1 MHTFFNYSATKS
13 RSNPLRKLLL
23 AGTVFSLALSTSPI
37 PLQARSLVAA
47 NTPAANAAKS
57 SSQTEVNRFGNDGSG
72 TLTAMVAGTKKSI
85 VCPLKD
91 TKVTADISGYVARVT
106 VKQKFVNPSN
116 SKIEAVYTFPLSENS
131 AVDEMT
137 MKIGDRTIS
146 GTIKKREEARAIYE
160 QARNDGYVA
169 SLLDQERTNIFT
181 QSVANIEP
189 GKEIEITIKY
199 IETLPYESGKYTFAF
214 PTVVG
219 PRFVPGQAVTGGPQ
233 GSGFS
238 NNTNQVPDASLITPM
253 PTLGGSRAGH
263 NISIDVHLN
272 GGMAVSDVKSALHQ
286 IDTKTIDA
294 NKMDISL
301 TDKET
306 IPNKDFVLTWN
317 VAQDSLKSGYL
328 TYKEAAEKEGF
339 FTLMLMPP
347 KRVTKENVAPKEMIF
362 VIDCSGSQSGAPLD
376 KAKETMLYILDH
388 MNDNDTFQII
398 TFNNNVQTFADKPE
412 VSSSEMKKKAKAFIN
427 SIQAQGGTW
436 MAPAVEKACAMPN
449 DSHRLRIVTF
459 MTDGYVGNDYEILGM
474 VKKYR
479 GASRWFPFG
488 TGNSVNR
495 TLIDGISKEG
505 GGEAEYVLLNSSAQ
519 EAGKKFYDRIS
530 SPVLTDVKLAF
541 DGLDVKEVYPKEVS
555 DVWAE
560 RPLYFKGKYTAPKA
574 GTITLTGFA
583 QGKPYKQTI
592 KVDFA
597 NQNLNNPG
605 VPSLWA
611 RAKVDRLMSEDW
623 FGAQQGTVN
632 KEIKDE
638 IVATALKHHIM
649 TQYTSFVA
657 VDNSRKTDG
666 DKATKTD
673 VPIEMPDGVSEQ
685 GIFGNK
691 GDAPSIS
698 NMRQMRNPSRRGAM
712 LGAAKAQ
719 RQYQIAHGGPA
730 MSGGFGAPSLP
741 PMAGGGGAPGYGFAS
756 SADSSSFMA
765 APVSGISYPRP
776 NLSRGRSAGS
786 GAPMASPAP
795 MPRYKIAEVKKQS
808 LQNQIG
814 GKDLN
819 NSPALK
825 SEVDALVDWKE
836 AVNSKKPGDAEK
848 AKEEGGKSARDK
860 VAPELKAYISNNGT
874 AKVSKRGNKI
884 LVTIT
889 LNNET
894 LTKAQLAKLKALG
907 AEFKDK
913 NQSGK
918 SRQIFIAPDK
928 IESLSLL
935 DFILSI
941 LLAPDLK

>member
-1 MHTFFNYSATKS
+1 MHTIFNYSATKS

-23 AGTVFSLALSTSPI
+23 AGTVFSLALSTSPL

-47 NTPAANAAKS
+47 ANNTAASPKS
-57 SSQTEVNRFGNDGSG
+57 SSQTEVNRFGNEGSG

-306 IPNKDFVLTWN
+306 IPNKDFVLTWQ

-347 KRVTKENVAPKEMIF
+347 KRVTKDNVQPKEMIF

-505 GGEAEYVLLNSSAQ
+505 GGEAEYVLLNSSAE

-541 DGLDVKEVYPKEVS
+541 EGVDVKEVYPKEVS

-574 GTITLTGFA
+574 GTVTLTGFA

-605 VPSLWA
+605 IPSLWA

-685 GIFGNK
+685 GVFGNK
-691 GDAPSIS
+691 GDAPSIT
-698 NMRQMRNPSRRGAM
+698 NMRQMRNPSRRSNDAQEVD
-712 LGAAKAQ
+712 AKQ
-719 RQYQIAHGGPA
+719 TRGGPP
-730 MSGGFGAPSLP
+730 GRRQRR
-741 PMAGGGGAPGYGFAS
+741 GGARRGGFAS

-765 APVSGISYPRP
+765 APMASMPYPAP
-776 NLSRGRSAGS
+776 SVSRGSSGGS

-795 MPRYKIAEVKKQS
+795 MPRPKIAEGKKQS

-814 GKDLN
+814 GKDLK
-819 NSPALK
+819 NSPATK

-836 AVNSKKPGDAEK
+836 AVNSQKPGDAEK
-848 AKEEGGKSARDK
+848 AKEESGKSARDK
-860 VAPELKAYISNNGT
+860 IASELKAYIGNNGT

-884 LVTIT
+884 LVTIK

>member
-1 MHTFFNYSATKS
+1 MHTIFNYSATKS

-23 AGTVFSLALSTSPI
+23 AGTVFSLALSTSPL

-47 NTPAANAAKS
+47 ANNTAASPKS

-137 MKIGDRTIS
+137 MRIGDRTIS

-253 PTLGGSRAGH
+253 PTLGGNRAGH

-306 IPNKDFVLTWN
+306 IPNKDFVLTWQ

-347 KRVTKENVAPKEMIF
+347 KRVTKDNVQPKEMIF

-412 VSSSEMKKKAKAFIN
+412 VSSSEMKKKVKAFIN

-505 GGEAEYVLLNSSAQ
+505 GGEAEYVLLNSSAE

-541 DGLDVKEVYPKEVS
+541 EGVDVKEVYPKEVS

-574 GTITLTGFA
+574 GTVTLTGFA

-605 VPSLWA
+605 IPSLWA

-685 GIFGNK
+685 GVFGNK
-691 GDAPSIS
+691 GDAPSIT
-698 NMRQMRNPSRRGAM
+698 NMRQMRNPSRRKM
-712 LGAAKAQ
+712 
-719 RQYQIAHGGPA
+719 
-730 MSGGFGAPSLP
+730 M
-741 PMAGGGGAPGYGFAS
+741 PGGFAS

-765 APVSGISYPRP
+765 APMTGMQIPRP
-776 NLSRGRSAGS
+776 SVSRGSSGGS
-786 GAPMASPAP
+786 GAPSASPAP
-795 MPRYKIAEVKKQS
+795 MPYPAPMTRHKIAEVKKQS

-819 NSPALK
+819 SPAPK

-848 AKEEGGKSARDK
+848 AKEEGGKSTRDK
-860 VAPELKAYISNNGT
+860 VAPELKAYITNNGT

-884 LVTIT
+884 LVTIK

>member
-1 MHTFFNYSATKS
+1 MHTFFNYSTAKS

-23 AGTVFSLALSTSPI
+23 AGTVFSLALSTSPL

-47 NTPAANAAKS
+47 ANNTAASPKS
-57 SSQTEVNRFGNDGSG
+57 SSQTEVNRFGNEGSG

-306 IPNKDFVLTWN
+306 IPNKDFVLTWQ

-347 KRVTKENVAPKEMIF
+347 KRVTKDNVQPKEMIF

-505 GGEAEYVLLNSSAQ
+505 GGEAEYVLLNSSAE

-541 DGLDVKEVYPKEVS
+541 EGVDVKEVYPKEVS

-574 GTITLTGFA
+574 GTVTLTGFA

-605 VPSLWA
+605 IPSLWA

-685 GIFGNK
+685 GVFGNK
-691 GDAPSIS
+691 GDAPSIT
-698 NMRQMRNPSRRGAM
+698 NMRQMRNPSKHGAM
-712 LGAAKAQ
+712 MGSTRGR
-719 RQYQIAHGGPA
+719 RQYQIAKGG
-730 MSGGFGAPSLP
+730 S
-741 PMAGGGGAPGYGFAS
+741 PMAGGSGGSGAPGYGFAS

-765 APVSGISYPRP
+765 APMASMPYPAP
-776 NLSRGRSAGS
+776 SVSRGSSGGS

-795 MPRYKIAEVKKQS
+795 MPRPKIAEGKKQS

-814 GKDLN
+814 GKDLK
-819 NSPALK
+819 NSPATK

-836 AVNSKKPGDAEK
+836 AVNSQKPGDAEK
-848 AKEEGGKSARDK
+848 AKEESGKSARDK
-860 VAPELKAYISNNGT
+860 IASELKAYIGNNGT

-884 LVTIT
+884 LVTIK

>member
-1 MHTFFNYSATKS
+1 MHTFFNYSAAKS

-23 AGTVFSLALSTSPI
+23 AGTVFSLALSTSPL

-47 NTPAANAAKS
+47 NTPATTSSKS
-57 SSQTEVNRFGNDGSG
+57 SSQTEVNRFGNEGSG
-72 TLTAMVAGTKKSI
+72 TLTAMVAGTKKTI

-286 IDTKTIDA
+286 IDTKTIDT

-306 IPNKDFVLTWN
+306 IPNKDFVLTWQ

-347 KRVTKENVAPKEMIF
+347 KRVTKDNVQPKEMIF

-505 GGEAEYVLLNSSAQ
+505 GGEAEYVLLNSSAE

-541 DGLDVKEVYPKEVS
+541 EGVDVKEVYPKEVS

-574 GTITLTGFA
+574 GTVTLTGFA

-605 VPSLWA
+605 IPSLWA

-685 GIFGNK
+685 GVFGNK
-691 GDAPSIS
+691 GDAPSIT
-698 NMRQMRNPSRRGAM
+698 NMRQMRNPSRRGGM
-712 LGAAKAQ
+712 LGGARGKH
-719 RQYQIAHGGPA
+719 QYQIAKGG
-730 MSGGFGAPSLP
+730 S
-741 PMAGGGGAPGYGFAS
+741 PMAGGSGGSGAPGYGFAS

-765 APVSGISYPRP
+765 APMASMPYPAP
-776 NLSRGRSAGS
+776 SVSRGSSGGS

-795 MPRYKIAEVKKQS
+795 MPRPKIAEGKKQS

-814 GKDLN
+814 GKDLK
-819 NSPALK
+819 NSPATK

-836 AVNSKKPGDAEK
+836 AVNSQKPGDAEK
-848 AKEEGGKSARDK
+848 AKEESGKSARDK
-860 VAPELKAYISNNGT
+860 IASELKAYIGNNGT

-884 LVTIT
+884 LVTIK

>member
-1 MHTFFNYSATKS
+1 MHTNFKS
-13 RSNPLRKLLL
+13 KQTRAWANPLSRLIL
-23 AGTVFSLALSTSPI
+23 AGTVFSLVLPGSI
-37 PLQARSLVAA
+37 PTAQGRHLVASA
-47 NTPAANAAKS
+47 NTSAESSKS
-57 SSQTEVNRFGNDGSG
+57 NKTQTDTNRFGNDGSG
-72 TLTAMVAGTKKSI
+72 TLTALVAGTKKSI

-146 GTIKKREEARAIYE
+146 GTIKKREEARAIYD

-233 GSGFS
+233 GSGF
-238 NNTNQVPDASLITPM
+238 NHNTNQVPDASLITPM
-253 PTLGGSRAGH
+253 PTLGGTRAGH

-272 GGMAVSDVKSALHQ
+272 GGMPISEVNSALHQ
-286 IDTKTIDA
+286 VDTKAIDG

-328 TYKEAAEKEGF
+328 TYKEAGEKEGF

-347 KRVTKENVAPKEMIF
+347 KRVTKDIVAPKEMIF

-376 KAKETMLYILDH
+376 KAKETMLYILEH

-398 TFNNNVQTFADKPE
+398 TFNNSVQTFADKPQL
-412 VSSSEMKKKAKAFIN
+412 SSPEMKNKAKAFIK
-427 SIQAQGGTW
+427 SIEAQGGTW
-436 MAPAVEKACAMPN
+436 MAPAVEKACSMPN

-474 VKKYR
+474 VKKFR

-505 GGEAEYVLLNSSAQ
+505 GGESEYVLLNSSAQ

-560 RPLYFKGKYTAPKA
+560 KPLYFKGKYTAAKA

-583 QGKPYKQTI
+583 QGKPYKQSI

-605 VPSLWA
+605 IPSLWA

-685 GIFGNK
+685 GVFGNK
-691 GDAPSIS
+691 GEAPVATGMRRMRAPSKH
-698 NMRQMRNPSRRGAM
+698 NAM
-712 LGAAKAQ
+712 LGVARGRAQ
-719 RQYQIAHGGPA
+719 YRTLYEAQSMPPMG
-730 MSGGFGAPSLP
+730 SGGSA
-741 PMAGGGGAPGYGFAS
+741 GFAG
-756 SADSSSFMA
+756 SADSSSPMA
-765 APVSGISYPRP
+765 APLSYVGP
-776 NLSRGRSAGS
+776 G
-786 GAPMASPAP
+786 PAP
-795 MPRYKIAEVKKQS
+795 SLGGGSAPPPAPLTRQPLTEYKKQS
-808 LQNQIG
+808 LQRQIS
-814 GKDLN
+814 GKDLK
-819 NSPALK
+819 NSPMPK
-825 SEVDALVDWKE
+825 SDANKLVDWKE
-836 AVNSKKPGDAEK
+836 AVKSKKPGDAENDKDESKK
-848 AKEEGGKSARDK
+848 AATAKI
-860 VAPELKAYISNNGT
+860 APELQAYMSNKGT
-874 AKVSKRGNKI
+874 AKVSKRGSKI
-884 LVTIT
+884 LLTIKLDT
-889 LNNET
+889 ET
-894 LTKAQLAKLKALG
+894 LTEAQLAKLKALG
-907 AEFKDK
+907 VEFKDK

-918 SRQIFIAPDK
+918 TRQIFVEPDK
-928 IESLSLL
+928 IASLSLL